1 MYHNINPYVTVAH
14 ITVRDRDYNVHISI
28 NTVTHQMHV
37 FKYSDTECCYEILD
51 NQVAVQEFLDRPLH
65 SYRK

>member
-1 MYHNINPYVTVAH
+1 VYDNINPYVTVAH
-14 ITVRDRDYNVHISI
+14 IAVKDRDYNVHISV

-37 FKYSDTECCYEILD
+37 FKYNETQCQYEILD
-51 NQVAVQEFLDRPLH
+51 NQRAVQEFLDRPLH